1 MGDNYDNIEELKVLL
16 LCVKFHNQFFKESDF
31 YVDCC
36 AVVVHLFWV
45 TQLNALK
52 NLELKWILSK
62 EMRK

>member
-36 AVVVHLFWV
+36 AVVVHLF
-45 TQLNALK
+45 
-52 NLELKWILSK
+52 
-62 EMRK
+62 